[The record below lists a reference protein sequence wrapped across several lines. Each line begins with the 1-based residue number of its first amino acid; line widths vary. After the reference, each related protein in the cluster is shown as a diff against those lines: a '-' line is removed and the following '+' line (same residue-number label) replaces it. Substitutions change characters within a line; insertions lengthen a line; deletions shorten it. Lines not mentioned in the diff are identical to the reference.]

1 MSTLSIPP
9 SWDDF
14 TPDWIN
20 AALAPHHPGAKVSD
34 VRIVWRNDGTNRR
47 ARLGL
52 TYAQGKGP
60 ETLFIKAEDPA
71 HNDVHVRNGA
81 LFCEAQ
87 LFSSNAPLGL
97 DHPFA
102 YVSLFDK
109 QNNSFL
115 LVMEDIAKR
124 GGEPR
129 DALRPLSVDE
139 VANGLRALARMHSI
153 YWGFTDQSHPHLA
166 WVEVWS
172 PERWAI
178 GLNRRM
184 PLAFQRA
191 AAMLPSQ
198 VLVLGEKG
206 VVDIW
211 SRYVSSLSCGPM
223 TLLHGDAHIGNVYT
237 LPNDQ
242 VGFLDWQV
250 TRRGDWSQDVGY
262 FLVGSLTVDERRKHD
277 AELIEIYRQALEAP
291 DGQKPSR
298 EQAWLRYRGTP
309 VYGQAIWLS
318 TLGTDGWQS
327 QEICL
332 ALVER
337 YAAAY
342 VELGSTEAL
351 AAIGA

>member
-1 MSTLSIPP
+1 MSTLTIPA

-20 AALAPHHPGAKVSD
+20 AALAPHHPGAKVSN
-34 VRIVWRNDGTNRR
+34 VRIIWRNDGTNRR

-52 TYAQGKGP
+52 TYAQGEGP
-60 ETLFIKAEDPA
+60 DTLFIKAEDPA

-97 DHPFA
+97 DHPLA
-102 YVSLFDK
+102 YVSLFDT

-129 DALRPLSVDE
+129 DATSPYTIDQA
-139 VANGLRALARMHSI
+139 ANGLRALAKLHSG
-153 YWGFTDQSHPHLA
+153 YWGFTDQSHPNLA

-172 PERWAI
+172 PDRWAI
-178 GLNRRM
+178 GLNRRVPTGM
-184 PLAFQRA
+184 ERGSSV
-191 AAMLPSQ
+191 LPAQIAGMS
-198 VLVLGEKG
+198 GE
-206 VVDIW
+206 DIVGIW
-211 SRYVSSLSCGPM
+211 ARYVATLSRSPM
-223 TLLHGDAHIGNVYT
+223 TLLHGDAHIGNTYA
-237 LPNDQ
+237 LPGNQ

-250 TRRGDWSQDVGY
+250 TRRGNWSQDVGY
-262 FLVGSLTVDERRKHD
+262 FLVGALTLEDRRAHEAD
-277 AELIEIYRQALEAP
+277 LLEIYRQALELP
-291 DGQKPSR
+291 PGQIPSR
-298 EQAWLRYRGTP
+298 EEAWLRYRGTP
-309 VYGQAIWLS
+309 AYGQAIWIS

-327 QEICL
+327 RDICL